1 MRILIILLFISF
13 NGFAQSYKEV
23 MSIKDIDSFKKVC
36 IENNYELM
44 TPQKLMK
51 HLNDRGISYQRD
63 SLPYQDIVF
72 YIKDDRD
79 RMLYLPDKDEFSI
92 QIDRQTILGTG
103 VYDYILDKVKDDCE
117 YVKIITSENGNEYAT
132 YSCAESLFKGNI
144 GFRIDGNE
152 GIIWTFAE
160 E

>member
-1 MRILIILLFISF
+1 MRKLLILLFISF
-13 NGFAQSYKEV
+13 NGFTQTYKEV

-36 IENNYELM
+36 IENNYELLNAE
-44 TPQKLMK
+44 KLME
-51 HLNDRGISYQRD
+51 LFDDEGIAYQED
-63 SLPYQDIVF
+63 SLPYQDIIF
-72 YIKDDRD
+72 YRKGND
-79 RMLYLPDKDEFSI
+79 RMLYQPDTDEFSI

-103 VYDYILDKVKDDCE
+103 VYDYLLDKVKDDCE

-132 YSCAESLFKGNI
+132 YSCAESLFKGNF
-144 GFRIDGNE
+144 GFRIDGSH